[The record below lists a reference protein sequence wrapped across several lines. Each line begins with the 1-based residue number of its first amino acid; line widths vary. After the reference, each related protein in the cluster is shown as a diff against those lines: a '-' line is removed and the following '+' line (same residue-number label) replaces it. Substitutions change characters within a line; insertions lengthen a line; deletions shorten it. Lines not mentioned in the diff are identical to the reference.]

1 MLLAL
6 GAYMKAIYRSVFCAL
21 AGVAALLGVDG
32 ISLAQE
38 APPAW
43 AYPVSAPDF
52 KPVADDGS
60 IRHVPDSAAG
70 ITLTQARDRFT
81 AQDWHPQDHP
91 AMPEVVARGRK
102 PLVYA
107 CGFCHRADGPGGPEN
122 ANLTGLSAD
131 YIIRQMKE
139 FRSGERQSSVTNRPP
154 IQVKAFLLKSVTDE
168 EIATAAAYF
177 SAIPAR
183 SVVKVVETDLVPK
196 SMVAGS
202 YFAALPGSEREP
214 IGSRIVEL
222 PDDTEQFESRDARA
236 LTTAYVPLGSINKGR
251 ALATS
256 GETGKTLVC
265 AICHGV
271 GLKGSDIAPVLAGRS
286 PTYIVRQLY
295 DFKNG
300 KRAGAMSGPMAA
312 TVQNLS
318 VEDMLALA
326 AYASSLKP

>member
-1 MLLAL
+1 
-6 GAYMKAIYRSVFCAL
+6 MKANFRSIFCGF
-21 AGVAALLGVDG
+21 AGIAALLGVRG
-32 ISLAQE
+32 ISIAQE

-43 AYPVSAPDF
+43 AYPVSASDF
-52 KPVADDGS
+52 KPASDDGS
-60 IRHVPDSAAG
+60 IRRVPDSSGG
-70 ITLTQARDRFT
+70 ITLTQARDRFA
-81 AQDWHPQDHP
+81 AQDWHPDDHP
-91 AMPEVVARGRK
+91 PMPEIVARGRK

-122 ANLTGLSAD
+122 ANLTGLRTD

-168 EIATAAAYF
+168 EISTAAAYF
-177 SAIPAR
+177 SSIPAR

-202 YFAALPGSEREP
+202 YFAAVPGGEREP

-222 PDDTEQFESRDARA
+222 PNDVEQFESRDARA
-236 LTTAYVPLGSINKGR
+236 LTTAYVPIGSIGRGR
-251 ALATS
+251 ALATTG
-256 GETGKTLVC
+256 GEGKTLVC
-265 AICHGV
+265 EVCHGV

-300 KRAGAMSGPMAA
+300 KRAGAMSGPMAT
-312 TVQNLS
+312 TVKNLS
-318 VEDMLALA
+318 VDDMLSLA